1 MPKVYYGWIML
12 FAIALMTFASSGSRF
27 SFGVFVDPMSKD
39 LHWGRDQLALA
50 ASLNLILA
58 GLLRP
63 AVGIVADRLGSK
75 VVMMTGVFLAGSAL
89 ILTSFAHELW
99 QFYLAYGVLLALG
112 YACASPV
119 TVTALVGRWFVKR
132 RSLAMSIGAI
142 GTSLGELVSV
152 QLAMLALLSVG
163 WENAFR
169 VIAGFML
176 LIVLPVGFVLLVNK
190 PSDKGLEPYG
200 YVPGESARRAAL
212 AAPSLSFRQAIRTG
226 DFW

>member
-75 VVMMTGVFLAGSAL
+75 IVMMTGVFLAGSAL
-89 ILTSFAHELW
+89 ILTSFAQELW
-99 QFYLAYGVLLALG
+99 QFYLTYGILLAIG
-112 YACASPV
+112 YACA
-119 TVTALVGRWFVKR
+119 
-132 RSLAMSIGAI
+132 
-142 GTSLGELVSV
+142 
-152 QLAMLALLSVG
+152 
-163 WENAFR
+163 
-169 VIAGFML
+169 
-176 LIVLPVGFVLLVNK
+176 
-190 PSDKGLEPYG
+190 
-200 YVPGESARRAAL
+200 
-212 AAPSLSFRQAIRTG
+212 
-226 DFW
+226 